1 MKGSTKKRSA
11 AARKSG
17 RGGKPSKQPA
27 TAALHL
33 LPEPLLDLAI
43 ARLAL
48 TDELTE
54 RCRSHG
60 ATRLRDLLAPPS
72 QSEPADAWL
81 DAGATEQIRS
91 ALTAVL
97 AAGLAQFDPA
107 AEALDW
113 ATLRTRLEAPLDEQ
127 QRALLADLLG
137 FDRGPRSPAELAMQ
151 HRVGLSVATEWFEQ
165 VRVRLHERAPALV
178 SRLRYEIGREL
189 QAADGVVHGPM
200 VAPGT
205 LLQVLAEATSDHEL
219 GLRLVAFCFPQDFH
233 LHLGRLAG
241 ISPRRFRS
249 LLRAVRR
256 LVVPHRLPL
265 ALNDLVAELAAE
277 GIEAPRGLLVHLL
290 RTELRVAVQIDARV
304 GEVAVPDPRSPT
316 SRLFELFAEVGQP
329 MTLDDILFAY
339 RERYRRASRR
349 VLEQRLRR
357 CSAFVMLGPNR
368 WSLRRWHGDD
378 LAAVAPLVDKVAR
391 AVCAEGRRS
400 NVAVLLADERP
411 DDRTIWLVLDQLGN
425 DPRVRLLGRGELCP
439 ATNSRSQVLD
449 DLLREFR
456 RAAGDVVASMFIA
469 NHPPERRRIVR
480 RLLDWNRLF
489 VTPAADRVDLL
500 TNYPFNEERLK
511 RLLALVGKHLATR
524 TGYAHVT
531 ALKAALDKTDLGGSW
546 LTPDLLADVLRR
558 NSRFDVLP
566 GGLVGRA
573 DLNLTNALRRAVRG
587 ALREA
592 QRAMSVDEIVRARP
606 ELAEFTSCLAA
617 LLIDDPLVEGS
628 DGGHFALL

>member
-1 MKGSTKKRSA
+1 M
-11 AARKSG
+11 
-17 RGGKPSKQPA
+17 
-27 TAALHL
+27 
-33 LPEPLLDLAI
+33 
-43 ARLAL
+43 
-48 TDELTE
+48 
-54 RCRSHG
+54 
-60 ATRLRDLLAPPS
+60 
-72 QSEPADAWL
+72 
-81 DAGATEQIRS
+81 
-91 ALTAVL
+91 
-97 AAGLAQFDPA
+97 
-107 AEALDW
+107 
-113 ATLRTRLEAPLDEQ
+113 
-127 QRALLADLLG
+127 
-137 FDRGPRSPAELAMQ
+137 
-151 HRVGLSVATEWFEQ
+151 
-165 VRVRLHERAPALV
+165 
-178 SRLRYEIGREL
+178 
-189 QAADGVVHGPM
+189 
-200 VAPGT
+200 
-205 LLQVLAEATSDHEL
+205 
-219 GLRLVAFCFPQDFH
+219 
-233 LHLGRLAG
+233 
-241 ISPRRFRS
+241 
-249 LLRAVRR
+249 
-256 LVVPHRLPL
+256 
-265 ALNDLVAELAAE
+265 
-277 GIEAPRGLLVHLL
+277 
-290 RTELRVAVQIDARV
+290 
-304 GEVAVPDPRSPT
+304 
-316 SRLFELFAEVGQP
+316 
-329 MTLDDILFAY
+329 
-339 RERYRRASRR
+339 
-349 VLEQRLRR
+349 
-357 CSAFVMLGPNR
+357 
-368 WSLRRWHGDD
+368 
-378 LAAVAPLVDKVAR
+378 
-391 AVCAEGRRS
+391 
-400 NVAVLLADERP
+400 LLADERP